1 MKGEWLVEAGVSLS
15 EQQAGLLIVRDRG
28 PGTRSSSCAYMLC
41 AQLLQSC
48 LTLCDTMDC
57 SSPGSAVLGD
67 SPSKNWSGLPRPP
80 PGDLPHPGIKPRSP
94 ALAGRVII
102 TSAPWGESDSR
113 LSQR

>member
-28 PGTRSSSCAYMLC
+28 PGTWSSACAYMLC
-41 AQLLQSC
+41 AQLLQSR
-48 LTLCDTMDC
+48 LTLCDAMDC

-67 SPSKNWSGLPRPP
+67 SPSKNWSGLPCPP

-94 ALAGRVII
+94 ALAGRFII